1 MAHVFMC
8 GQLNVCVFTCAKR
21 PVAVQWGAIMGV
33 CLCIPVHSVHVKPMC
48 AGVSSE
54 SVRVDKCA
62 LLHVCHVELCVH
74 VCAKVYTW
82 CVTVSQVQRL

>member
-1 MAHVFMC
+1 MRWGFSGPCVHVWPVKCMC
-8 GQLNVCVFTCAKR
+8 VHLCKEACGCAM
-21 PVAVQWGAIMGV
+21 GAIMGV

-74 VCAKVYTW
+74 VCAKVYT
-82 CVTVSQVQRL
+82 